1 MLAHCRGVAGGADAT
16 FAVDADG
23 AEPTGLN
30 FVEQPIAN
38 FLSLLTNNNTYGFA
52 IGVVYWSVYPMN
64 KLIERIALLP
74 QRQRWCSG

>member
-1 MLAHCRGVAGGADAT
+1 MLPLPSM
-16 FAVDADG
+16 
-23 AEPTGLN
+23 PTGLN

>member
-1 MLAHCRGVAGGADAT
+1 VELMLPLPSM
-16 FAVDADG
+16 
-23 AEPTGLN
+23 PTGLN

-64 KLIERIALLP
+64 KLIEQIALLP